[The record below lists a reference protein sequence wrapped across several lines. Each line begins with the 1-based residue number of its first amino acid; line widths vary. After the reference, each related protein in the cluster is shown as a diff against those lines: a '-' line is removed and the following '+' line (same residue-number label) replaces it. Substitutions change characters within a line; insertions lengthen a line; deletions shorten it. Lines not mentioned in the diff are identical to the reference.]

1 MILVRLYLFNR
12 QDAKTSYFQAIE
24 SQKPWRTPRLGGWTI
39 KKLSKGDKMNT
50 PTNLKYT
57 KSDEWFDP
65 SSGAMGISDYAQSQ
79 LSDIVFVE
87 ILVEEGETI
96 EVGKAIASVESVKA
110 SAEIYASAGGKVTAV
125 NKGLSDKPETL
136 NSDPYGAA
144 WMVKVEGGTTGD
156 VMDAAAYEKYCEGRT
171 H

>member
-1 MILVRLYLFNR
+1 
-12 QDAKTSYFQAIE
+12 
-24 SQKPWRTPRLGGWTI
+24 
-39 KKLSKGDKMNT
+39 MNV

-65 SSGAMGISDYAQSQ
+65 SSGAAGITDYAQGQ

-87 ILVEEGETI
+87 LLVEEGETI
-96 EVGKAIASVESVKA
+96 EAGKAIASVESVKA
-110 SAEIYASAGGKVTAV
+110 SAEIYSPAAGKVSAV

-136 NSDPYGAA
+136 NSDPFGEG
-144 WMVKVEGGTTGD
+144 WMIKVEGGSAGD
-156 VMDAAAYEKYCEGRT
+156 VMDSSEYEKYCEGRA